1 MIKLKYYVNKLMTD
15 SSVFVCIGANDG
27 IFVEEMYHSNLINPK
42 WKSFLLEPVY
52 STFAKLTSNYTR
64 LFPDNNFTFINK
76 AIHNYS
82 GKGYLSTSLVD
93 DSMAMCS
100 FFRHNGPGSITVEVD
115 CITFKDLIS
124 EYNIDHIDLL
134 KIDTEGMDYEIVVQ
148 CLNNNINPKIILLE
162 CIPLLNTVS
171 SYDNMLESIKEKYT
185 IIKDVP
191 EYQYEEANLLLI
203 NNQYV

>member
-1 MIKLKYYVNKLMTD
+1 MIKLKYYINKLMTD

-52 STFAKLTSNYTR
+52 STFEKLISNYTR
-64 LFPDNNFTFINK
+64 LFPDNYFKFINK
-76 AIHNYS
+76 AIHNYN
-82 GKGYLSTSLVD
+82 GKGYLSTSIAD
-93 DSMAMCS
+93 DAMAMSS
-100 FFRHNGPGSITVEVD
+100 FFRPNGPGSISVEVD

-148 CLNNNINPKIILLE
+148 CLNNSINPKIILLE

-171 SYDNMLESIKEKYT
+171 SYDDMLESIKEKYT